1 MEQVAKAMALAALLA
16 GCAETST
23 KWDYDDAIYIGAG
36 DGPDH
41 GGYSAP
47 SAGHSDPVGVVGVD
61 SDADGDDA
69 ASDDA
74 GAGDDDS
81 GLDGDVS
88 EGHDHDDHG
97 KGHDSDHD
105 DSDHDSDHDDGDDD

>member
-1 MEQVAKAMALAALLA
+1 MEQVAKAVALAALLA

-23 KWDYDDAIYIGAG
+23 KWDYDNEIYIGAG
-36 DGPDH
+36 DGSEH

-61 SDADGDDA
+61 SGADGDDA

-74 GAGDDDS
+74 GSGDDD
-81 GLDGDVS
+81 GGFDGDVS
-88 EGHDHDDHG
+88 KGHDDHGDDHG
-97 KGHDSDHD
+97 KGHDSDD
-105 DSDHDSDHDDGDDD
+105 DGHGKGRDGDDD

>member
-1 MEQVAKAMALAALLA
+1 MEQVAKAVALAALLA

-23 KWDYDDAIYIGAG
+23 KWDYDNEIYIGAG
-36 DGPDH
+36 DGSEH

-61 SDADGDDA
+61 SPSDGDDA

-81 GLDGDVS
+81 GPDGDVS
-88 EGHDHDDHG
+88 KGHDHDDHG
-97 KGHDSDHD
+97 KGY
-105 DSDHDSDHDDGDDD
+105 DSDHDDGDDD